1 MKKGFKPK
9 HLTKKEWQD
18 NRSRA
23 CKGSGVGKA
32 LDQWQASCPNQIND
46 LDKAGIA
53 KAYKTTEAMAKAL
66 NVAEG
71 KCNKTIQKETIA
83 GINAYKAKV
92 EEYQGMLKTALKMV
106 TKREALI
113 ASILKGFGNVKKDKD
128 VLKIFLHFASQ
139 PTVDIVPVIESK
151 LLFEKKKY
159 AVAVQKYGPG
169 NDYNIDYK
177 DNKLLLN
184 TFVNKVREDQK
195 RIIAAIKAAAAGF
208 TQMLGDF
215 RHYHS
220 LVAYPQFV
228 KLLETRFP
236 IPEFSL

>member
-1 MKKGFKPK
+1 
-9 HLTKKEWQD
+9 
-18 NRSRA
+18 
-23 CKGSGVGKA
+23 
-32 LDQWQASCPNQIND
+32 
-46 LDKAGIA
+46 
-53 KAYKTTEAMAKAL
+53 
-66 NVAEG
+66 
-71 KCNKTIQKETIA
+71 
-83 GINAYKAKV
+83 
-92 EEYQGMLKTALKMV
+92 MLKTALKMV

-128 VLKIFLHFASQ
+128 VLKIFLDYASQ
-139 PTVDIVPVIESK
+139 PMVDIVPVIESK